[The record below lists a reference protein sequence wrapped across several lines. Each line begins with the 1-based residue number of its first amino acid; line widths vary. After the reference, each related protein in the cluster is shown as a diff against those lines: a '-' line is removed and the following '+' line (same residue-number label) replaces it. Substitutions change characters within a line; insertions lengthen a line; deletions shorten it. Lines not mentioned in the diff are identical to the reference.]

1 MPLDATNLSSIEDV
15 ISLYERGFEGDVFD
29 QRAADNLMEAVAAA
43 GGYRYAHNAIHAAGF
58 QGTGEGV
65 LSAPFLTSTRMYP
78 GILPAG
84 SQGRGDCVSWSLR
97 SAAVVSY
104 CTSLWYG
111 ENLERYAP
119 PQVSEL
125 ARRNGVIATE
135 PWYWHRGHSGEGWN
149 GQDAAR
155 IALTKCGMVVR
166 KAYPEIGIDLEK
178 YSASTAG
185 RWGASPPPAN
195 VVAATNQ
202 NLLGTATVCKGWQE
216 VRDMLAN
223 GYAIMTTG
231 SEAFSHKRDAKIG
244 LCERSNQRWMHA
256 MSYIAAD
263 DRDEVKRLAG
273 CREGG
278 LVLVQ
283 NSWSNYCG
291 DEFPIYGSKYMIP
304 AGSFWAR
311 WEDVSRRYC
320 VALGGARGFKANPVP
335 RFSLSSII

>member
-1 MPLDATNLSSIEDV
+1 
-15 ISLYERGFEGDVFD
+15 
-29 QRAADNLMEAVAAA
+29 
-43 GGYRYAHNAIHAAGF
+43 
-58 QGTGEGV
+58 
-65 LSAPFLTSTRMYP
+65 
-78 GILPAG
+78 
-84 SQGRGDCVSWSLR
+84 
-97 SAAVVSY
+97 
-104 CTSLWYG
+104 
-111 ENLERYAP
+111 
-119 PQVSEL
+119 
-125 ARRNGVIATE
+125 
-135 PWYWHRGHSGEGWN
+135 
-149 GQDAAR
+149 
-155 IALTKCGMVVR
+155 
-166 KAYPEIGIDLEK
+166 
-178 YSASTAG
+178 
-185 RWGASPPPAN
+185 
-195 VVAATNQ
+195 
-202 NLLGTATVCKGWQE
+202 
-216 VRDMLAN
+216 MLAN